1 MGCNHR
7 TLASAVTVA
16 AIVAVMSGCQAPPPP
31 LRVCADPNNLPF
43 SNQAGEGFENKLAD
57 MIAAELG
64 TTVSYT
70 WWAQRRGFVRNT
82 LRAMA
87 CDVIMGVPSSF
98 ELTLQTRP
106 YYRSTYMFVT
116 QRARHLT
123 VQSFDDEVLR
133 TLRIGVHVIGDDY
146 ANAPP
151 AHALSRRGII
161 GNVVGYSVYGD
172 YSSSNPPARL
182 VDAVGRGEIDLA
194 IVWGPLAG
202 YFSRLQPVPLDLT
215 PVSPEIDLPFLPF
228 VFDIAMGVR
237 HGETEL
243 RDQLDAIILRRGTD
257 IDALLESYGLPF
269 VRRVRRASV
278 AAAGEP
284 GDLSW

>member
-1 MGCNHR
+1 MGRRHR
-7 TLASAVTVA
+7 PLAAAVVVAALAAVTA
-16 AIVAVMSGCQAPPPP
+16 GCQAPPPP

-43 SNQAGEGFENKLAD
+43 SNEAGEGFENKLAEL
-57 MIAAELG
+57 MAAELG
-64 TTVSYT
+64 TTVRYT

-82 LRAMA
+82 LRMME
-87 CDVIMGVPSSF
+87 CDVIAGVPSSF

-106 YYRSTYMFVT
+106 YYRSSYMFVSRRDR
-116 QRARHLT
+116 QLAVR
-123 VQSFDDEVLR
+123 SFDDEVLR
-133 TLRIGVHVIGDDY
+133 TLRVGVHVIGDDY

-151 AHALSRRGII
+151 AHALSRRGIVN
-161 GNVVGYSVYGD
+161 NVVGYSVFGD
-172 YSSSNPPARL
+172 YSRSNPPARL

-194 IVWGPLAG
+194 VVWGPLAG

-237 HGETEL
+237 HGETAL
-243 RDQLDAIILRRGTD
+243 RDQLDAIIQRRGAD

-278 AAAGEP
+278 AGGEP
-284 GDLSW
+284 